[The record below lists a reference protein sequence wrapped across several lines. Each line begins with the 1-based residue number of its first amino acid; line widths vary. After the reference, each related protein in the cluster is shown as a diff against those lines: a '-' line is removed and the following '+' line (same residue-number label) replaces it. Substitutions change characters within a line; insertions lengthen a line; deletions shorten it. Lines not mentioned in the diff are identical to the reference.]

1 MTEQD
6 LAGRVVAYLQGLQ
19 WEVYQEV
26 QVITQS
32 TIADVVAVQ
41 GPQVWVIE
49 CKTTF
54 GFRVCGQAFDWKGA
68 ANRVSVAVPF
78 RRWSRFEEAVLR
90 HSGIGALAVPE
101 LGMGEV
107 REVVAPELV
116 RRPPMRGRLMGRLT
130 EAQKTFARAGNA
142 EGRRWTPFQQT
153 CHDLARYV
161 AHNPGCL
168 LKDAI
173 DNVPTHYVSVST
185 ARSCLRIWIGEGK
198 VRGVRME
205 RYGRKL
211 RLFTTDTMEGR

>member
-6 LAGRVVAYLQGLQ
+6 LAGRVVAYLQDLQ

-26 QVITQS
+26 QIITQS
-32 TIADVVAVQ
+32 TIADIVAVQ
-41 GPQVWVIE
+41 GPQVWVVE

-54 GFRVCGQAFDWKGA
+54 GFKVCGQAFDWKGA
-68 ANRVSVAVPF
+68 ANRVSVAVPY
-78 RRWSRFEEAVLR
+78 RRWSRFEEKVLR
-90 HSGIGALAVPE
+90 FAGIGALTVPE

-107 REVVAPELV
+107 REALAPELV
-116 RRPPMRGRLMGRLT
+116 RKPPLRDRLIGRLT
-130 EAQKTFARAGNA
+130 EAQKTFAPAGNA

-153 CHDLARYV
+153 CLDLARHV

-168 LKDAI
+168 LKDAVDSI
-173 DNVPTHYVSVST
+173 QTHYASVST
-185 ARSCLRIWIGEGK
+185 ARSCLRIWIDEGK

-205 RYGRKL
+205 KDGRKL

>member
-1 MTEQD
+1 MEEDETPKD
-6 LAGRVVAYLQGLQ
+6 AY
-19 WEVYQEV
+19 
-26 QVITQS
+26 
-32 TIADVVAVQ
+32 
-41 GPQVWVIE
+41 
-49 CKTTF
+49 
-54 GFRVCGQAFDWKGA
+54 
-68 ANRVSVAVPF
+68 
-78 RRWSRFEEAVLR
+78 
-90 HSGIGALAVPE
+90 
-101 LGMGEV
+101 
-107 REVVAPELV
+107 
-116 RRPPMRGRLMGRLT
+116 MRGRLMGRLT